1 MGEKLL
7 ASSQVPDEDANE
19 NSGMVALDT
28 EGSVK
33 NELFA
38 PGAFASLAS
47 RASTSTGAWGCLG
60 KPKGCTPKG
69 VEIDAK
75 W

>member
-1 MGEKLL
+1 MSEL
-7 ASSQVPDEDANE
+7 SQVPDEDGNE
-19 NSGMVALDT
+19 NSDMVAADT

-47 RASTSTGAWGCLG
+47 RASTSTGG
-60 KPKGCTPKG
+60 
-69 VEIDAK
+69 
-75 W
+75 